1 MNRLLAFIFLLL
13 VAAPGHA
20 EISVSIEPHYP
31 LKGEEATIVVL
42 EGGRPVEGAVI
53 QSVYRP
59 NSQTSFHDSLPPTD
73 HFGQVRW
80 APRDAGIVTL
90 NVYDGA
96 VGGRLLV
103 THDVAVRF
111 GGFPASGVAIML
123 LAGLLLFGGA
133 IWGFVLLI
141 REEKT
146 PEHEPPII

>member
-1 MNRLLAFIFLLL
+1 MNRLLGFLVLL
-13 VAAPGHA
+13 IVAAPGHA
-20 EISVSIEPHYP
+20 EISVAIEPHYP
-31 LKGEEATIVVL
+31 LKGQESTIL
-42 EGGRPVEGAVI
+42 ILKGDRPVEGAVI

-59 NSQTSFHDSLPPTD
+59 NSQTSFRDSLPPTD

-96 VGGRLLV
+96 VGGPLLG
-103 THDVAVRF
+103 TRDVAVRF

-133 IWGFVLLI
+133 VWGFVLLI

-146 PEHEPPII
+146 PEHEPPIV